1 MSPEIVLYV
10 VIGTILG
17 VLWGLFTLV
26 GRDELKREARL
37 QSLVELEMEVYKDWE
52 VTFIDG
58 LDGEEV
64 FVPKDMF
71 GRPFPLEDALRNT
84 GSGWAE
90 LIRECYQ
97 LCVENKVDI
106 HQIKEKFGGLRFYTG
121 HVIGDR
127 AKEFFDAIS
136 NITDRSYKV
145 CENCGERGKL
155 DKTGWWKTLCPRC
168 TSVRVEEYN
177 QHITHLW
184 DKVEKL
190 NLDSDNE
197 EELE

>member
-17 VLWGLFTLV
+17 VLWGLFTLA
-26 GRDELKREARL
+26 GREELKKEARL
-37 QSLVELEMEVYKDWE
+37 KDLIELEMEIYRDWE
-52 VTFIDG
+52 CTLGDG
-58 LDGEEV
+58 LEYKPVDAW
-64 FVPKDMF
+64 

-97 LCVENKVDI
+97 LCVEYEVDI

-121 HVIGDR
+121 SVSADKGR
-127 AKEFFDAIS
+127 EFFDAIDA
-136 NITDRSYKV
+136 ITERSYIT
-145 CENCGERGKL
+145 CENCGEPGKL
-155 DKTGWWKTLCPRC
+155 DKTGWWKTLCPNC
-168 TSVRVEEYN
+168 TKVRLEDYN
-177 QHITHLW
+177 RNITHLW
-184 DKVEKL
+184 EKVEKL
-190 NLDSDNE
+190 NLNSDNK